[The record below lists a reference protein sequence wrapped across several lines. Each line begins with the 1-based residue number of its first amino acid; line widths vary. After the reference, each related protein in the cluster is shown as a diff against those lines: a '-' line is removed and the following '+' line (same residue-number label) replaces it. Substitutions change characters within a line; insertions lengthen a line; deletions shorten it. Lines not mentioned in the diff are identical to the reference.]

1 MNRYGN
7 YYPPFSLRISDE
19 LLAKI
24 KYLAQEN
31 HRSTNKQ
38 LEFILASYVEQYEA
52 AHGPIPVQQEP

>member
-19 LLAKI
+19 LLAKL

-38 LEFILASYVEQYEA
+38 LEFEFS
-52 AHGPIPVQQEP
+52 PPM

>member
-19 LLAKI
+19 LLAKL

-31 HRSTNKQ
+31 HRSTK
-38 LEFILASYVEQYEA
+38 QYEA